1 MSHFQEK
8 TIAELIAE
16 RAILA
21 IQDGNH
27 GEKHPKSTD
36 YVEEGIHFVMAND
49 LNSGAVD
56 LKGCSK
62 IPESLASKL
71 RIGFSVEG
79 DVLLTH
85 KGTIGNVAI
94 VGSIAP
100 YIMLTPQ
107 VTYYRTDNAKLSN
120 KYLAYAFREPN
131 FQKRMKSLAQQSTR
145 PYIGITAQRNLKIL
159 WTDRET
165 QESITEIISKYDDL
179 IENNKRRIELLE
191 DSARQLYKEWF
202 VRFRFPGH
210 EHAKIIDGV
219 PEGWQKKPFSSVADF
234 LNGFAFKPSHFEED
248 GLPIVKIPELKD
260 GVSEKTPRNSGVD
273 VPTSL
278 HLEDGDLLFSWSGT
292 LAVNVWA
299 SGPALLN
306 QHLFKVKSTAELSR
320 SFLLVA
326 LREAM
331 PQFMNET
338 TGATMKHIRRAA
350 LDKVQVIFPREHL
363 LSEFE
368 DFVTNCYE
376 QVIYLYKQNISLTQ
390 ARDILLPKLMSGEI
404 AV

>member
-1 MSHFQEK
+1 MSWPALEIGQLVNK
-8 TIAELIAE
+8 GDAD
-16 RAILA
+16 
-21 IQDGNH
+21 IQTGPF
-27 GEKHPKSTD
+27 GTQLKASD
-36 YVEEGIHFVMAND
+36 YVEHGVPVINVRNIGYSDLRPEKIEYIMESKSEQLGVHKLENND
-49 LNSGAVD
+49 IVFGRKGAVD
-56 LKGCSK
+56 RHLYVKNEQVGWIQGSDCIRLRFSSEEINPRFVSYLFLSSYHKQWMLNQCGNKATMASLNQDVVKRISIKLPSK
-62 IPESLASKL
+62 THQDI
-71 RIGFSVEG
+71 IVE
-79 DVLLTH
+79 VL
-85 KGTIGNVAI
+85 
-94 VGSIAP
+94 
-100 YIMLTPQ
+100 Q
-107 VTYYRTDNAKLSN
+107 
-120 KYLAYAFREPN
+120 
-131 FQKRMKSLAQQSTR
+131 
-145 PYIGITAQRNLKIL
+145 
-159 WTDRET
+159 
-165 QESITEIISKYDDL
+165 KYDDL

-191 DSARQLYKEWF
+191 ESVRQLYKEWF
-202 VRFRFPGH
+202 VRLRFPGH
-210 EHAKIIDGV
+210 EHVKIIDGV

-306 QHLFKVKSTAELSR
+306 QHLFKVVSTAELSR

>member
-1 MSHFQEK
+1 MSWAEK
-8 TIAELIAE
+8 TIGDLVELQRGHDLPDSARKPGTVPVIGSAGLTGYHNVAKSKGPGVTLG
-16 RAILA
+16 RSGASIGKVTYVPQDFWPHNACLYVKNFKGNDPRFVAYLLRTVPLA
-21 IQDGNH
+21 Q
-27 GEKHPKSTD
+27 
-36 YVEEGIHFVMAND
+36 
-49 LNSGAVD
+49 LNSGAAQPSLNRNFVY
-56 LKGCSK
+56 GVK
-62 IPESLASKL
+62 IKFPKPTDQMK
-71 RIGFSVEG
+71 VV
-79 DVLLTH
+79 DVL
-85 KGTIGNVAI
+85 
-94 VGSIAP
+94 
-100 YIMLTPQ
+100 
-107 VTYYRTDNAKLSN
+107 D
-120 KYLAYAFREPN
+120 
-131 FQKRMKSLAQQSTR
+131 
-145 PYIGITAQRNLKIL
+145 
-159 WTDRET
+159 
-165 QESITEIISKYDDL
+165 KYDDL
-179 IENNKRRIELLE
+179 IENNKRRIELLK

-202 VRFRFPGH
+202 VRLRFPGH
-210 EHAKIIDGV
+210 EHVKIIDGV